1 MEDKETEI
9 LSRLAA
15 NHLYLAQF
23 EPLRAIIVALR
34 VRNPELALS
43 ILQTIVSRSG
53 RFDNVTWSPSCSSP
67 SLLTYLTTLELIQFD
82 NASSI
87 WGFDHETLRLR
98 AEFLLLVQNLI
109 DRLEGSTKRKL
120 ELESVNKEGE
130 EEEEEEVSTAIEIVK
145 ERGDLLGVEEGEPK
159 DVPVEIG
166 VCVQVLDKVLELGVK
181 RLKVEGAN
189 AEADDKQNE
198 ARPTTVGSVDEE
210 ELTCLSR
217 VIGDHADAFDA
228 LCSNIQ
234 RQVGSSECYG
244 PSLAITVRSN
254 NDGIPALNEE
264 EDVKCFASIQR
275 CVQKTHLN
283 HLKECL
289 KNEDVN
295 GAVSRIRF
303 LHVERGVDEDEYRY
317 VELRLILNLVTK
329 VKEMNRNRI
338 GMFLVFHFA
347 LEVFVIPFCFSL
359 TVDSFLMLLLLLV
372 GIYPHVYSTCI

>member
-43 ILQTIVSRSG
+43 ILQTIVSQSG

-109 DRLEGSTKRKL
+109 DRIVGSTRKKL
-120 ELESVNKEGE
+120 ELETVNKAG
-130 EEEEEEVSTAIEIVK
+130 EEEEVSTAIETVE
-145 ERGDLLGVEEGEPK
+145 ERSDLLGAEEGEPK

-166 VCVQVLDKVLELGVK
+166 DCVQVLDKVLELGVK
-181 RLKVEGAN
+181 RLKVEGAI
-189 AEADDKQNE
+189 AEVDGNQSE
-198 ARPTTVGSVDEE
+198 ARPATVGLVDEE

-234 RQVGSSECYG
+234 RQVGSSEYYG

-254 NDGIPALNEE
+254 NDGTSALNEE
-264 EDVKCFASIQR
+264 EDVKCLASIQR

-283 HLKECL
+283 QLKECL
-289 KNEDVN
+289 KNGDVN
-295 GAVSRIRF
+295 GAVSHIRF
-303 LHVERGVDEDEYRY
+303 LHVEPGVDEAEYRY
-317 VELRLILNLVTK
+317 VELRSILNTSK
-329 VKEMNRNRI
+329 VKEMTRNHI
-338 GMFLVFHFA
+338 GRFLVFHFH
-347 LEVFVIPFCFSL
+347 LDFSL
-359 TVDSFLMLLLLLV
+359 FHFVFPLM
-372 GIYPHVYSTCI
+372 